1 MTPERIARLRYVLDR
16 RQPDLTVVTDFV
28 HKPRNLSAVV
38 RSCDAAGV
46 MQVHAVLAG
55 DDYRAFRGTA
65 MGSQRWVEVS
75 GSASVAAA
83 LQPLQ
88 ATGFQ
93 VVGAHLAG
101 DSIDYREVDYTRP
114 TAVLLGAEGAGL
126 GAEAQAMADAL
137 ISIPMVGM
145 VGSLNVSVA
154 AGVILAEAQQQRQA
168 AGLYDSVRID
178 AARYETLFFEWG
190 HPQVREYCLARG
202 LQYPALNEEGE
213 IDNPSAWYA
222 SVRAGT
228 APLVNDDNAAG
239 GMGSNHALKGRFR
252 E

>member
-46 MQVHAVLAG
+46 MQVHAVLGG

-65 MGSQRWVEVS
+65 MGSQRWVEVC
-75 GSASVAAA
+75 GSASVEAAIE
-83 LQPLQ
+83 PLQ
-88 ATGFQ
+88 SSGYQ
-93 VVGAHLAG
+93 IVGAHLDAQ
-101 DSIDYREVDYTRP
+101 SIDYREVDYTRP
-114 TAVLLGAEGAGL
+114 TAIVLGAEGRGL
-126 GAEAQAMADAL
+126 GENMQAMADSL
-137 ISIPMVGM
+137 VSIPMVGM

-168 AGLYDSVRID
+168 AGLYDSPRID
-178 AARYETLFFEWG
+178 HAQYQRLFFEWG
-190 HPQVREYCLARG
+190 HPQVREYCLSRG

-213 IDNPSAWYA
+213 IDNPSGWYA

-228 APLVNDDNAAG
+228 APMATAESSADTSVQARKVED
-239 GMGSNHALKGRFR
+239 
-252 E
+252 